1 MTEESVN
8 IAKIMI
14 PKVSVAFVH
23 ANDTVRQGLEIM
35 KHHRYTSIP
44 VLDEN
49 DVYLGS
55 VTEGDFLRHIL
66 NTGTT
71 DVKSHEHYRIGEILR
86 SNFCAP
92 LPIYSSLS
100 ELISRALDQ
109 NFVPIVDGRGCLCG
123 IVTRRAL
130 IVHMNEAL
138 SEEPENAEE

>member
-1 MTEESVN
+1 MPDENEEVQVN
-8 IAKIMI
+8 IARIMI
-14 PKVSVAFVH
+14 PKVSVAAVH
-23 ANDTVRQGLEIM
+23 ADDTVRQGLEIM
-35 KHHRYTSIP
+35 KYHRYTSIP
-44 VLDEN
+44 VLDAQ

-66 NTGTT
+66 STGTT
-71 DVKSHEHYRIGEILR
+71 DMKSHEHCRIGEILR

-92 LPIYSSLS
+92 LPIFSSLS

-130 IVHMNEAL
+130 ILHL
-138 SEEPENAEE
+138 DQTIKK

>member
-1 MTEESVN
+1 MPEESVN

-35 KHHRYTSIP
+35 KYHRYTSIP

-66 NTGTT
+66 STGTT
-71 DVKSHEHYRIGEILR
+71 DMKSHEHCRIGEILR
-86 SNFCAP
+86 SNFCVP
-92 LPIYSSLS
+92 LPIFSSLS

-138 SEEPENAEE
+138 SEKTENAE

>member
-1 MTEESVN
+1 MPEESVN

-35 KHHRYTSIP
+35 KYHRYTSIP

-66 NTGTT
+66 STGTT
-71 DVKSHEHYRIGEILR
+71 DMKSHEHCRIGEILR
-86 SNFCAP
+86 SNFCAR
-92 LPIYSSLS
+92 LPIFSSLS

-138 SEEPENAEE
+138 SEKTENAE

>member
-1 MTEESVN
+1 MTENSVN
-8 IAKIMI
+8 LAKIMI

-23 ANDTVRQGLEIM
+23 SNDTVRQGLEIM
-35 KHHRYTSIP
+35 KYHRYTSIP

-66 NTGTT
+66 SVGST
-71 DVKSHEHYRIGEILR
+71 DMKTHEQYRISGILR
-86 SNFCAP
+86 SNFCVP
-92 LPIYSSLS
+92 LPIYSTLP

-130 IVHMNEAL
+130 IVHLNEL
-138 SEEPENAEE
+138 TKSSE